1 MELAEHVA
9 DGTRRLLVLGV
20 GVQAQFAHG
29 VDDTALYGLQAVA
42 DMRQGTVHD
51 HVHGVVEV
59 GLFGE
64 IGQGAALN
72 AFQAQIEGFAHACLT
87 GK

>member
-1 MELAEHVA
+1 MGVELAEYVTH
-9 DGTRRLLVLGV
+9 GTRRLLVLGV

-29 VDDTALYGLQAVA
+29 VDDAPLHRLQAVA
-42 DMRQGTVHD
+42 DMRQGPVHD

-64 IGQGAALN
+64 VSQ
-72 AFQAQIEGFAHACLT
+72 
-87 GK
+87 

>member
-29 VDDTALYGLQAVA
+29 VDDAPLHRLQAVA
-42 DMRQGTVHD
+42 DMRQGAVHD

-64 IGQGAALN
+64 VSQRAAFD
-72 AFQAQIEGFAHACLT
+72 AVQAEFQ
-87 GK
+87 

>member
-1 MELAEHVA
+1 MRVELAEHVA

-20 GVQAQFAHG
+20 GTQAQFAHG
-29 VDDTALYGLQAVA
+29 VDDASLNRLQAVT

-64 IGQGAALN
+64 VRQ
-72 AFQAQIEGFAHACLT
+72 
-87 GK
+87 